1 MRDLAELTAADFEG
15 VAGSLFEV
23 VNPGREPLAIRLAD
37 VVLLPARYG
46 HRQPFSL
53 RFEGPQAPVLPQA
66 IHHFRHG
73 DMGDLEIFIGPIASD
88 CSGTTY
94 EAVFT

>member
-15 VAGSLFEV
+15 VAGSIFEMMD
-23 VNPGREPLAIRLAD
+23 PGREPLAIRLAD
-37 VVLLPARYG
+37 VILLPERPR

-53 RFEGPQAPVLPQA
+53 RFEGPRAPVLPQA
-66 IHHFRHG
+66 IHRIRHR
-73 DMGDLEIFIGPIASD
+73 DMGDLEIFIGPIASG
-88 CSGTTY
+88 STGITY

>member
-15 VAGSLFEV
+15 MVGSIFEMMD
-23 VNPGREPLAIRLAD
+23 PGREPLAIRLAD
-37 VVLLPARYG
+37 VILLPERPG

-53 RFEGPQAPVLPQA
+53 RFEGPRAPVLPQA
-66 IHHFRHG
+66 IHRIRHR
-73 DMGDLEIFIGPIASD
+73 DMGDLEIFIGPIASG
-88 CSGTTY
+88 STGITY